1 MALFS
6 LYFDD
11 MCKRKNIIIF
21 NQIIINKNDVWW
33 KQELRSRH
41 FYGRSL
47 KARADGGMRLRQI
60 ASSDVRLYEK

>member
-1 MALFS
+1 
-6 LYFDD
+6 

-41 FYGRSL
+41 IYGRSL
-47 KARADGGMRLRQI
+47 KAGADGGMRLRQI
-60 ASSDVRLYEK
+60 ASRDVRLHEK